1 MEGDDHQGRC
11 RRFHS
16 GKEQVHYRVDEGGF
30 AYLAVEARA
39 GIGRFLAEI
48 LENFFFVTDADEK
61 LDRVFDPLSLFQPSP
76 LNSGKTVTYP
86 N

>member
-1 MEGDDHQGRC
+1 MEGDDYQGRC

-16 GKEQVHYRVDEGGF
+16 GKEQVHHRVDDGGF

-48 LENFFFVTDADEK
+48 SENFLLILLLMLTK
-61 LDRVFDPLSLFQPSP
+61 
-76 LNSGKTVTYP
+76 N
-86 N
+86 